1 MSYSSFE
8 LLEHSKPIV
17 VFGRDGQVGRALQ
30 VFLKDLKTPVVFLG
44 RSDCD
49 LSNELSIREV
59 LNRYQPQVIINA
71 AAYTAVDKAESADQ
85 RALAFAIN
93 AMAPKIMAQ
102 YAAGVAH
109 GILVHYSTDYVFAD
123 TKTTAYLETD
133 TVGPVDQL
141 CVYGQSK
148 LAGELA
154 IKEAFDLNAS
164 GASSTSMASGNLS
177 DGLGGLDVGGADQKS
192 SVPRYF
198 ILRTSWVYGDGGNF
212 IRTMLRLAGERD
224 QLKVVAD
231 QMGAPTSAQWLAE
244 VGVQIAGS
252 RVESGIYHAVPDG
265 EVSWHGLAVF
275 AIETAASC
283 GEGIELKS
291 ENILP
296 IPATDYP
303 VPAPRPY
310 NSRLSNQ
317 KLKKALSEMAFTG
330 QYPHWRDQVEKYVKQ
345 VVEESLKS

>member
-8 LLEHSKPIV
+8 LLDHSKPIV
-17 VFGRDGQVGRALQ
+17 VFGCDGQVGRALQ
-30 VFLKDLKTPVVFLG
+30 VCLKDLRVPVVFLG

-49 LSNELSIREV
+49 LSNEVSIRDA

-85 RALAFAIN
+85 RELAFSIN
-93 AMAPKIMAQ
+93 ATAPKVMAQ

-123 TKTTAYLETD
+123 TKKSAYLETD
-133 TVGPVDQL
+133 AVGPVDQL

-164 GASSTSMASGNLS
+164 DDLG
-177 DGLGGLDVGGADQKS
+177 DGLDSLNVSEADQQANVS
-192 SVPRYF
+192 RYF
-198 ILRTSWVYGDGGNF
+198 ILRTSWVYGDGSNF
-212 IRTMLRLAGERD
+212 IKTMLCLASERD

-231 QMGAPTSAQWLAE
+231 QVGAPTSAQWLAE
-244 VGVQIAGS
+244 VGVQMAGS
-252 RVESGIYHAVPDG
+252 RLESGSYHAVPDG

-275 AIETAASC
+275 AIETASSY
-283 GEGIELKS
+283 GEGIEIKS
-291 ENILP
+291 ENIMP

-303 VPAPRPY
+303 VPAARPY

-330 QYPHWRDQVEKYVKQ
+330 QYPHWRDQVEQYVKQ

>member
-8 LLEHSKPIV
+8 LLDHSKPIV
-17 VFGRDGQVGRALQ
+17 VFGGDGQVGRALQ
-30 VFLKDLKTPVVFLG
+30 VCLRDLKVSVVFLG

-71 AAYTAVDKAESADQ
+71 AAYTAVDKAESSDQ
-85 RALAFAIN
+85 RELAFAIN

-123 TKTTAYLETD
+123 TKTTAYLEND
-133 TVGPVDQL
+133 TVGPVDRL

-148 LAGELA
+148 LAGEQA
-154 IKEAFDLNAS
+154 IKEAF
-164 GASSTSMASGNLS
+164 NLAHDS
-177 DGLGGLDVGGADQKS
+177 RCETYADRFS
-192 SVPRYF
+192 RYF

-212 IRTMLRLAGERD
+212 IRTMLRLASERD

-231 QMGAPTSAQWLAE
+231 QVGAPTSAQWLAE
-244 VGVQIAGS
+244 VGVQMAGS
-252 RVESGIYHAVPDG
+252 RIESGVYHSVPDG
-265 EVSWHGLAVF
+265 EISWHGLAVF
-275 AIETAASC
+275 AIETAASY
-283 GEGIELKS
+283 GEGIEVKS

-303 VPAPRPY
+303 VPAARPY

-330 QYPHWRDQVEKYVKQ
+330 QYPHWRVQVEEYVKQ

>member
-8 LLEHSKPIV
+8 LIDHARPIV
-17 VFGRDGQVGRALQ
+17 VFGKDGQVGKALQ
-30 VFLKDLKTPVVFLG
+30 TCLKDLKAPAIFLG

-49 LSNELSIREV
+49 LSSESSINEV

-71 AAYTAVDKAESADQ
+71 AAYTAVDKAEDVTE
-85 RALAFAIN
+85 RDVVFAIN
-93 AMAPKIMAQ
+93 AKAPELMARYIANVS
-102 YAAGVAH
+102 Y

-123 TKTTAYLETD
+123 TKQTAYLESDAT
-133 TVGPVDQL
+133 GPVDNL

-148 LAGELA
+148 LAGEQA
-154 IKEAFDLNAS
+154 IKETFNMVHDSSHAS
-164 GASSTSMASGNLS
+164 GHGAHHLS
-177 DGLGGLDVGGADQKS
+177 YKDKFS
-192 SVPRYF
+192 RYF
-198 ILRTSWVYGDGGNF
+198 IVRTSWVYGDGGNF

-231 QMGAPTSAQWLAE
+231 QVGTPTSAKWLAE
-244 VGVQIAGS
+244 VGVQMAGS

-265 EVSWHGLAVF
+265 EISWHGLAVF
-275 AIETAASC
+275 AIETAAGY

-303 VPAPRPY
+303 VPAARPY

-330 QYPHWRDQVEKYVKQ
+330 QYPHWREQVEKYVKQ

>member
-1 MSYSSFE
+1 MSYFSFE
-8 LLEHSKPIV
+8 LLDHSKPIV

-30 VFLKDLKTPVVFLG
+30 VCLKDLKAPVVFLG

-93 AMAPKIMAQ
+93 AIAPKIMAQ

-109 GILVHYSTDYVFAD
+109 GILIHYSTDYVFAD
-123 TKTTAYLETD
+123 TKTTAYLEAD
-133 TVGPVDQL
+133 EVGPVDQL

-148 LAGELA
+148 LAGEKA
-154 IKEAFDLNAS
+154 IEETFNLKHDS
-164 GASSTSMASGNLS
+164 GHEIYVDRFS
-177 DGLGGLDVGGADQKS
+177 
-192 SVPRYF
+192 RYF
-198 ILRTSWVYGDGGNF
+198 ILRTSWGYGDGDNF

-224 QLKVVAD
+224 QLKVVVD
-231 QMGAPTSAQWLAE
+231 QVGAPTSAQWLAE
-244 VGVQIAGS
+244 VGVQMAGS

-265 EVSWHGLAVF
+265 EVSWHGLAIF

-283 GEGIELKS
+283 GEGIEVKS

-303 VPAPRPY
+303 VPAHRPY

-345 VVEESLKS
+345 VLEESLKS

>member
-8 LLEHSKPIV
+8 LLDHGRPIV

-30 VFLKDLKTPVVFLG
+30 VCLKDLKTPVVFLG

-49 LSNELSIREV
+49 LSNELSIRDV

-71 AAYTAVDKAESADQ
+71 AAYTAVDKAESDDQ
-85 RALAFAIN
+85 RELAFAIN

-123 TKTTAYLETD
+123 TKITAYLETD
-133 TVGPVDQL
+133 EVGPVDQL

-148 LAGELA
+148 LVGELA
-154 IKEAFDLNAS
+154 IKEAFDLNFY
-164 GASSTSMASGNLS
+164 GVSSDLG
-177 DGLGGLDVGGADQKS
+177 DGLDGMDEGDADQQS
-192 SVPRYF
+192 SASRYF
-198 ILRTSWVYGDGGNF
+198 ILRTSWVYGDGSNF

-231 QMGAPTSAQWLAE
+231 QVGAPTSAQWLAE
-244 VGVQIAGS
+244 VGVQMAGS
-252 RVESGIYHAVPDG
+252 CVESGIYHAVPDG

-275 AIETAASC
+275 AIETAASY
-283 GEGIELKS
+283 GEGIEVKS

-303 VPAPRPY
+303 VPAARPY

-317 KLKKALSEMAFTG
+317 KLKKALSVMAFTA
-330 QYPHWRDQVEKYVKQ
+330 QYPHWRDQVERYVKQ

>member
-1 MSYSSFE
+1 MSFSSFE
-8 LLEHSKPIV
+8 LLDHSKPIV

-30 VFLKDLKTPVVFLG
+30 VCLKDLKIPVVFLG
-44 RSDCD
+44 RSACD
-49 LSNELSIREV
+49 LSNEVSIREV

-85 RALAFAIN
+85 RVLAFAIN

-102 YAAGVAH
+102 YAAGVAY

-123 TKTTAYLETD
+123 TKTTAYFETD
-133 TVGPVDQL
+133 IVGPVDQL

-148 LAGELA
+148 LAGEQA
-154 IKEAFDLNAS
+154 IEEAFNLAHDS
-164 GASSTSMASGNLS
+164 GHETY
-177 DGLGGLDVGGADQKS
+177 ADRFS
-192 SVPRYF
+192 RYF

-212 IRTMLRLAGERD
+212 LRTMLRLASEQD
-224 QLKVVAD
+224 QLKVVGD
-231 QMGAPTSAQWLAE
+231 QVGSPTSAQWLAE
-244 VGVQIAGS
+244 VGIQIAGS

-275 AIETAASC
+275 AIETAASY
-283 GEGIELKS
+283 GEGIKVKS
-291 ENILP
+291 QNILP
-296 IPATDYP
+296 IPASEYP
-303 VPAPRPY
+303 LPAKRPH

-330 QYPHWRDQVEKYVKQ
+330 QYPHWREQVEKYVKH

>member
-1 MSYSSFE
+1 
-8 LLEHSKPIV
+8 
-17 VFGRDGQVGRALQ
+17 
-30 VFLKDLKTPVVFLG
+30 
-44 RSDCD
+44 
-49 LSNELSIREV
+49 V

-71 AAYTAVDKAESADQ
+71 AAYTAVDKAEGADQ
-85 RALAFAIN
+85 RELAFAIN

-102 YAAGVAH
+102 YAARVAH

-133 TVGPVDQL
+133 TVGPIGQL
-141 CVYGQSK
+141 CIYGQSK

-154 IKEAFDLNAS
+154 IKEVFDLNA
-164 GASSTSMASGNLS
+164 TGNLS
-177 DGLGGLDVGGADQKS
+177 DGLDVSEAGQQS
-192 SVPRYF
+192 SVSRYF

-231 QMGAPTSAQWLAE
+231 QVGAPTSAQWLAE
-244 VGVQIAGS
+244 VGVQMAGS
-252 RVESGIYHAVPDG
+252 RLESGIYHAVPAG

-275 AIETAASC
+275 AIETAASY

-291 ENILP
+291 ENILA
-296 IPATDYP
+296 ISATDYP
-303 VPAPRPY
+303 VPAARPY

-330 QYPHWRDQVEKYVKQ
+330 QYPHWRNQVEKYVKQ

>member
-8 LLEHSKPIV
+8 FLDHSKPIV

-30 VFLKDLKTPVVFLG
+30 VCLRDLKIPVVFLG

-49 LSNELSIREV
+49 LSNEISIRDV

-71 AAYTAVDKAESADQ
+71 AAYTAVDKAQSDDQ
-85 RALAFAIN
+85 RRLAFAIN
-93 AMAPKIMAQ
+93 ATAPKIMAQ
-102 YAAGVAH
+102 YATGVAH

-133 TVGPVDQL
+133 TVGSVDQL

-154 IKEAFDLNAS
+154 VKEAFDLNAS
-164 GASSTSMASGNLS
+164 GDSSTSIASGNLS
-177 DGLGGLDVGGADQKS
+177 DGLDGLGISEAAQQS
-192 SVPRYF
+192 SVSRYF

-212 IRTMLRLAGERD
+212 IPTMLRLAVERD

-231 QMGAPTSAQWLAE
+231 QVGAPTSAEWLAE
-244 VGVQIAGS
+244 VGVQMAGS

-275 AIETAASC
+275 AIETAASY

-296 IPATDYP
+296 IPATD
-303 VPAPRPY
+303 
-310 NSRLSNQ
+310 
-317 KLKKALSEMAFTG
+317 
-330 QYPHWRDQVEKYVKQ
+330 
-345 VVEESLKS
+345 

>member
-8 LLEHSKPIV
+8 LLDHSKPILI
-17 VFGRDGQVGRALQ
+17 FGRDGQVGKALQ
-30 VFLKDLKTPVVFLG
+30 VCLKDLKTPAVFVG
-44 RSDCD
+44 RVDCD
-49 LSNELSIREV
+49 LANEDAIRQV

-71 AAYTAVDKAESADQ
+71 AAYTAVDKAESSDQ
-85 RALAFAIN
+85 RELAFAIN
-93 AMAPKIMAQ
+93 AKAPRIMAQ

-123 TKTTAYLETD
+123 TKTAAYTETD
-133 TVGPVDQL
+133 PVGPADQL
-141 CVYGQSK
+141 CIYGQSK

-154 IKEAFDLNAS
+154 IEEAFKLAHNSCHDKYQDRFS
-164 GASSTSMASGNLS
+164 
-177 DGLGGLDVGGADQKS
+177 
-192 SVPRYF
+192 RYF

-231 QMGAPTSAQWLAE
+231 QVGAPTSAGWLAE
-244 VGVQIAGS
+244 VGVQMAGS

-265 EVSWHGLAVF
+265 ETSWHGLAVF
-275 AIETAASC
+275 TIETAATA

-296 IPATDYP
+296 ILAVDYP
-303 VPAPRPY
+303 LTAKRPY
-310 NSRLSNQ
+310 NSRLSNV

-330 QYPHWRDQVEKYVKQ
+330 QYPHWQEQAEAYVK
-345 VVEESLKS
+345 EYLIASLKS

>member
-1 MSYSSFE
+1 MSFSSFE
-8 LLEHSKPIV
+8 LLDHSKHIV

-30 VFLKDLKTPVVFLG
+30 VCLRDLKVPVVFLG
-44 RSDCD
+44 HSDCD
-49 LSNELSIREV
+49 LSNEISIREV

-71 AAYTAVDKAESADQ
+71 AAYTAVDKAESVDQ
-85 RALAFAIN
+85 RELAFAIN

-109 GILVHYSTDYVFAD
+109 GILVHYSTDYVFGD
-123 TKTTAYLETD
+123 TKTTGYLETD
-133 TVGPVDQL
+133 IVGPMNQL

-148 LAGELA
+148 LAGEQA
-154 IKEAFDLNAS
+154 IEEAFNWAHDS
-164 GASSTSMASGNLS
+164 GHESY
-177 DGLGGLDVGGADQKS
+177 ADRFS
-192 SVPRYF
+192 RYF

-231 QMGAPTSAQWLAE
+231 QVGAPTSAQWLAE
-244 VGVQIAGS
+244 VGIQMAGS

-275 AIETAASC
+275 AIETAASYV
-283 GEGIELKS
+283 EGIKLKP

-296 IPATDYP
+296 ISATDYT
-303 VPAPRPY
+303 VPAARPY

-317 KLKKALSEMAFTG
+317 KLKKALSVMAFTG
-330 QYPHWRDQVEKYVKQ
+330 QYPHWREQVEKYVKQ

>member
-8 LLEHSKPIV
+8 LLDHSKPVV

-30 VFLKDLKTPVVFLG
+30 VCLKDLKTPVVFFG

-49 LSNELSIREV
+49 LSNELSIRDV

-71 AAYTAVDKAESADQ
+71 AAYTAVDEAESLDQ
-85 RALAFAIN
+85 RELTFAIN

-109 GILVHYSTDYVFAD
+109 GTLVHYSTDYVFAD

-148 LAGELA
+148 LAGEQA
-154 IKEAFDLNAS
+154 IEEAFNWEQDS
-164 GASSTSMASGNLS
+164 GDETY
-177 DGLGGLDVGGADQKS
+177 ADRFS
-192 SVPRYF
+192 RYF

-212 IRTMLRLAGERD
+212 IRTMLRLAAERD

-231 QMGAPTSAQWLAE
+231 QVGAPTSAQWLAE
-244 VGVQIAGS
+244 VGLQMAGS

-265 EVSWHGLAVF
+265 EVSWHALAVF
-275 AIETAASC
+275 AIEIAASF
-283 GEGIELKS
+283 GEGIEVKS

-303 VPAPRPY
+303 VPAARPY
-310 NSRLSNQ
+310 NSRLDNQ
-317 KLKKALSEMAFTG
+317 KLKKALSEMSFTG
-330 QYPHWRDQVEKYVKQ
+330 QYPHWREQVEKYVKQ
-345 VVEESLKS
+345 VVEEALKS

>member
-8 LLEHSKPIV
+8 LLDHSKPIV

-30 VFLKDLKTPVVFLG
+30 VCLKDLKTSVVFLG

-49 LSNELSIREV
+49 LSNEWSIRDV
-59 LNRYQPQVIINA
+59 LKRYQPQVIINA
-71 AAYTAVDKAESADQ
+71 AAYTAVDKAESTDQ
-85 RALAFAIN
+85 RELAFTIN
-93 AMAPKIMAQ
+93 AIAPKIMAQ
-102 YAAGVAH
+102 YAAGVAD

-123 TKTTAYLETD
+123 TKKTAYLETD
-133 TVGPVDQL
+133 RVGPVDQL

-154 IKEAFDLNAS
+154 IKEAFDLNKCS
-164 GASSTSMASGNLS
+164 DLS
-177 DGLGGLDVGGADQKS
+177 DGLNSLDLSEADKQS
-192 SVPRYF
+192 SVSRYF

-231 QMGAPTSAQWLAE
+231 QVGAPSSAKWLAQ
-244 VGVQIAGS
+244 VGVQMAGS

-265 EVSWHGLAVF
+265 ETSWHGLAIF
-275 AIETAASC
+275 AIETAASY
-283 GEGIELKS
+283 GEGIKLKS

-303 VPAPRPY
+303 VPAARPY

-317 KLKKALSEMAFTG
+317 KLKKALSEMAFIG

>member
-8 LLEHSKPIV
+8 LLDHGKPIV

-30 VFLKDLKTPVVFLG
+30 VCLKDLNPPVVFLG

-49 LSNELSIREV
+49 LSNEISIRDV

-85 RALAFAIN
+85 RELAFAIN

-123 TKTTAYLETD
+123 TKITAYLETD
-133 TVGPVDQL
+133 TVGPIGQL
-141 CVYGQSK
+141 CIYGQSK
-148 LAGELA
+148 LAGELV
-154 IKEAFDLNAS
+154 IKEVFDLN
-164 GASSTSMASGNLS
+164 ASGNLS
-177 DGLGGLDVGGADQKS
+177 DGLDVSEADQQS
-192 SVPRYF
+192 NVSRYF

-231 QMGAPTSAQWLAE
+231 QVGAPTSAQWLAE
-244 VGVQIAGS
+244 IGVQMAGS
-252 RVESGIYHAVPDG
+252 RLESGIYHAVPDG

-275 AIETAASC
+275 AIETAAGY

-291 ENILP
+291 ENIVP

-303 VPAPRPY
+303 VPAARPY
-310 NSRLSNQ
+310 NSRLDNQ

>member
-8 LLEHSKPIV
+8 LFDHARPIV
-17 VFGRDGQVGRALQ
+17 VFGKDGQVGKALQ
-30 VFLKDLKTPVVFLG
+30 TCLKDLKVPAIFLG

-49 LSNELSIREV
+49 LSSESCITEV

-71 AAYTAVDKAESADQ
+71 AAYTAVDKAENVAERDVV
-85 RALAFAIN
+85 FAIN
-93 AMAPKIMAQ
+93 AKAPALMARYIAN
-102 YAAGVAH
+102 VSH

-123 TKTTAYLETD
+123 TKNTAYLESDAT
-133 TVGPVDQL
+133 GPVDNL

-148 LAGELA
+148 LAGEQA
-154 IKEAFDLNAS
+154 IKEAFNMAHDFSHVS
-164 GASSTSMASGNLS
+164 GHGAHHLS
-177 DGLGGLDVGGADQKS
+177 YKDKFS
-192 SVPRYF
+192 RYL
-198 ILRTSWVYGDGGNF
+198 IVRTSWVYGDGGNF

-224 QLKVVAD
+224 QLKVVSD
-231 QMGAPTSAQWLAE
+231 QVGAPTSAQWLAE
-244 VGVQIAGS
+244 VGIQMAGS
-252 RVESGIYHAVPDG
+252 RLESGVYHAVPDG

-275 AIETAASC
+275 AIETAASS

-303 VPAPRPY
+303 VPAARPY

-317 KLKKALSEMAFTG
+317 KLKKALSEMTFTG
-330 QYPHWRDQVEKYVKQ
+330 QYPHWRQQVEQYVKEY
-345 VVEESLKS
+345 VEQSLKS

>member
-8 LLEHSKPIV
+8 LLDHSKPIL

-30 VFLKDLKTPVVFLG
+30 VCLQDLKVPVVFLG
-44 RSDCD
+44 RLDCD
-49 LSNELSIREV
+49 LSNEFSVREV

-71 AAYTAVDKAESADQ
+71 AAYTAVDKAESSDQ
-85 RALAFAIN
+85 RELAFAIN

-123 TKTTAYLETD
+123 TKTSAYLETD

-148 LAGELA
+148 LAGEQA
-154 IKEAFDLNAS
+154 IEEAFNGAHDS
-164 GASSTSMASGNLS
+164 GHETY
-177 DGLGGLDVGGADQKS
+177 ADRFS
-192 SVPRYF
+192 RYF

-231 QMGAPTSAQWLAE
+231 QVGVPTSAGWLAE
-244 VGVQIAGS
+244 IGIQMAGS
-252 RVESGIYHAVPDG
+252 RVESGVYHAVPDG
-265 EVSWHGLAVF
+265 ETSWHGLAVF
-275 AIETAASC
+275 AIETAATA

-296 IPATDYP
+296 IPATDYAL
-303 VPAPRPY
+303 PAKRPY
-310 NSRLSNQ
+310 NSRLSNI
-317 KLKKALSEMAFTG
+317 KLKQALSEMAFTG
-330 QYPHWRDQVEKYVKQ
+330 QYPHWQEQTEAYVKEY
-345 VVEESLKS
+345 VTASLKS

>member
-8 LLEHSKPIV
+8 LLDHSKPIL

-30 VFLKDLKTPVVFLG
+30 VCLKDLKTPVVFLG

-49 LSNELSIREV
+49 LSNEVSIREV
-59 LNRYQPQVIINA
+59 LNRYQPQVIINS

-85 RALAFAIN
+85 RELAFAIN

-133 TVGPVDQL
+133 SVGPVDQL

-148 LAGELA
+148 LAGEIA
-154 IKEAFDLNAS
+154 IKEAFDLNAFS
-164 GASSTSMASGNLS
+164 ALSTSSDLS
-177 DGLGGLDVGGADQKS
+177 DGLDGLDLGEADQQL
-192 SVPRYF
+192 SVSRYF

-231 QMGAPTSAQWLAE
+231 QVGAPTSAQWLAE
-244 VGVQIAGS
+244 IGVQMAGS
-252 RVESGIYHAVPDG
+252 RVKSGIYHVVPDG

-275 AIETAASC
+275 AIETAAGY
-283 GEGIELKS
+283 GECIELKS
-291 ENILP
+291 ENILS

-303 VPAPRPY
+303 VPAARPY
-310 NSRLSNQ
+310 NSRLDNQ

-330 QYPHWRDQVEKYVKQ
+330 QYPHWQDQVEKYVKQ